1 MRDGELRARLEVH
14 ISWLEEEITR
24 LKRDIRACV
33 RASPIWRT
41 TAALL
46 ISVPGVAEVTA
57 CTLLAELAELG
68 RLSRRE
74 VVALVGVA
82 PINRD
87 SGTFQGR
94 RRIRGGRGNVRK
106 ALYMAALSVSRSNPL
121 IAPLYRRLRE
131 AGRPVKLALV
141 ACARKLATILNA
153 LLRDGRPWMAGQT
166 KTYAEVELAA
176 PAAA

>member
-1 MRDGELRARLEVH
+1 
-14 ISWLEEEITR
+14 
-24 LKRDIRACV
+24 V
-33 RASPIWRT
+33 RASAIWRT

-46 ISVPGVAEVTA
+46 TSVPGVAEVTA
-57 CTLLAELAELG
+57 CTLLAELPELG

-74 VVALVGVA
+74 VAALVGVA

-87 SGTFQGR
+87 SGTLQVR

-106 ALYMAALSVSRSNPL
+106 ALYMAALSASRSNPL
-121 IAPLYRRLRE
+121 IAPLYRLLRE
-131 AGRPVKLALV
+131 AGRPVKLSLV

-153 LLRDGRPWMAGQT
+153 LLRDGRSWMAGQAEAH
-166 KTYAEVELAA
+166 AEVELAA